1 MKKLELLAPVGDKER
16 LEAAVYF
23 GADAV
28 YFAGKKFGLRALASN
43 FDENEIKEAVEFCH
57 EHNVKVYITVN
68 ILAHNADFTG
78 MVDYL
83 KYLVIFIAISTIL
96 NYFVSMVAINNIFIL
111 ILIAIL
117 VVISVN
123 VILVLLFFK
132 TSEFNY
138 FYDKIKKIRH

>member
-1 MKKLELLAPVGDKER
+1 M
-16 LEAAVYF
+16 
-23 GADAV
+23 
-28 YFAGKKFGLRALASN
+28 
-43 FDENEIKEAVEFCH
+43 I
-57 EHNVKVYITVN
+57 
-68 ILAHNADFTG
+68 
-78 MVDYL
+78 
-83 KYLVIFIAISTIL
+83 
-96 NYFVSMVAINNIFIL
+96 AINNIFIL